1 MNKSVTTLDLT
12 LIQLDSQSDWENVSN
27 LLKTNTTITTLIIS
41 ANKIGISSLSMSY
54 LSSSLEINNTLTTL
68 DLSKNSI
75 TYLDPDQYA
84 NQDVVKFLC
93 EGIKKQIN
101 H

>member
-1 MNKSVTTLDLT
+1 
-12 LIQLDSQSDWENVSN
+12 
-27 LLKTNTTITTLIIS
+27 
-41 ANKIGISSLSMSY
+41 MSY
-54 LSSSLEINNTLTTL
+54 LSSALEINNTLTTL

-75 TYLDPDQYA
+75 TYLDPDQFA

-93 EGIKKQIN
+93 ESIKKQIN